1 MSEFRG
7 VDFFQLDDLL
17 SDEERAIRDSTREF
31 VDRELIDNRR
41 IEECHRHAEFPA
53 ELATKMGEQGY
64 LGPTIEGYGC
74 LGLNSVTYGLIMQEL
89 ERGDSGVR
97 SFCSV
102 QSSLCMYPINTFG
115 SDEQKQRWLPGMA
128 RGELIGCFGLS
139 EPDHGS
145 DPAGMETKAT
155 PDGKGGWVL
164 NGTKRWITNGS
175 IAHLAIVWAK
185 TPDGIRGFI
194 VPTETPGFSAPLI
207 EGKFS
212 LRASVTSELIME
224 DCHVGPDALLPGT
237 VIPDGLKSPLM
248 CLTQARY
255 GIAWGVVGSMM
266 AVYDEALRYTQQ
278 RTQFD
283 RALAGFQ
290 LVQEKLVWMH
300 TELTKAQLVNL
311 RLGRLK
317 DEGRCKPYHVSFA
330 KRNNCWAAREVAKLG
345 RELLGANGVCD
356 EYQVMRHLMNL
367 ESVYTYEGTHEIHTL
382 VLGQHLTGHAAFRG

>member
-7 VDFFQLDDLL
+7 VDFFGLDDLL

-31 VDRELIDNRR
+31 VDREMIDTRR
-41 IEECHRHAEFPA
+41 IEECHRVGEFPS
-53 ELATKMGEQGY
+53 ELAEKMGEQGY

-74 LGLNSVTYGLIMQEL
+74 LGVNSVTYGLIMQEL

-102 QSSLCMYPINTFG
+102 QSSLCMYPIYTFG
-115 SDEQKQRWLPGMA
+115 SQEQKDRYLPDMA
-128 RGELIGCFGLS
+128 KGKVIACFGLS

-175 IAHLAIVWAK
+175 IAHIAIVWAK

-194 VPTETPGFSAPLI
+194 VPTDLKGFSAPLI

-224 DCHVGPDALLPGT
+224 DVHLGPEALLPGT
-237 VIPDGLKSPLM
+237 VMPEGLKAPLM

-266 AVYDEALRYTQQ
+266 AVYDEALRYTKQ

-283 RALAGFQ
+283 RPLAGFQ

-300 TELTKAQLVNL
+300 TELTKAQLVCL

-317 DEGRCKPYHVSFA
+317 DEGKLKPHHVSFA
-330 KRNNCWAAREVAKLG
+330 KRNNCWAAREIAKLG

-382 VLGQHLTGHAAFRG
+382 VLGQHITGIAAFRG

>member
-1 MSEFRG
+1 MSEFQG

-17 SDEERAIRDSTREF
+17 SDEERQIRDMTRQF
-31 VDRELIDNRR
+31 VDKELIDSRQ
-41 IEECHRHAEFPA
+41 IELHHRAGTFPMDLPKKLG
-53 ELATKMGEQGY
+53 EMGF
-64 LGPTIEGYGC
+64 LGPTLQGYGC
-74 LGLNSVTYGLIMQEL
+74 AGLNNVAYGLINQEL
-89 ERGDSGVR
+89 ERGDSGIR

-102 QSSLCMYPINTFG
+102 QSSLCMYPIYTFG
-115 SDEQKQRWLPGMA
+115 TDEQKQRWLPGMA
-128 RGELIGCFGLS
+128 KGELIGCFGLS

-145 DPAGMETKAT
+145 DPGGMETKAV

-194 VPTETPGFSAPLI
+194 VPTDTKGFSAPLI

-224 DCHVGPDALLPGT
+224 DVHLGADALLPATG
-237 VIPDGLKSPLM
+237 GLKSPLM
-248 CLTQARY
+248 CLSQARY
-255 GIAWGVVGSMM
+255 GIVWGVVGSAM
-266 AVYDEALRYTQQ
+266 AVFDEALRYTKQ

-283 RALAGFQ
+283 RPLAGFQ

-300 TELTKAQLVNL
+300 TELTKAQLVSL
-311 RLGRLK
+311 RLGRMK
-317 DEGRCKPYHVSFA
+317 DEGKAKPHHVSFG
-330 KRNNCWAAREVAKLG
+330 KRNNCWTARECAKLA

-356 EYQVMRHLMNL
+356 EYQVMRHLMNI
-367 ESVYTYEGTHEIHTL
+367 ESVYTYEGTHDIHTL
-382 VLGQHLTGHAAFRG
+382 VLGEHLTGIPAYR